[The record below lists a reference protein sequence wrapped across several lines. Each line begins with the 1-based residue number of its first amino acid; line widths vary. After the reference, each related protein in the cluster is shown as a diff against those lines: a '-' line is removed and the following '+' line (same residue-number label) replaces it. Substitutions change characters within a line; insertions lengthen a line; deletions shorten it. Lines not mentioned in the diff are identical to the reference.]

1 MTIKEAIEDLQRSIQ
16 AAMPGME
23 VSVNINIKPAATPAA
38 TPAAATPEETQA
50 IELPDEMP
58 EDLAKEIDLAALKK
72 TLNAYARQVGK
83 TQALK
88 LVKNFAGSHN
98 PADIPQKDYN
108 DVLSLMGKDINVLEI
123 SFDKSEGED
132 AA

>member
-23 VSVNINIKPAATPAA
+23 VSVNINIKPAA